1 MKERLRL
8 AAAIVAA
15 SAGIAAAP
23 PPVLVSNRS
32 TYEVSLAHTKPGGMA
47 AVSGRTVIEFRD
59 RCDGWETTERFLADM
74 TDADGNV
81 SRTDFVTTAWESKS
95 GESLHFDVTNMADG
109 QIVERDK
116 GTATRNEDGSGD
128 VTLTI
133 PAEKHFSLP
142 PGTVF
147 PMAQF
152 VEAIEAAEAGK
163 ESLSSPVFQGGD
175 ESDLYF
181 STASIGKPVPESDA
195 SRDKPN
201 GTAGLLAE
209 VQAWPVLMSYFPN
222 SKEGATPDYEV
233 ASRVYANGIAGSMSL
248 IYKHFTLKAALTKVE
263 RLSSPPC

>member
-1 MKERLRL
+1 MSNILRL
-8 AAAIVAA
+8 AATIVAA

-32 TYEVSLAHTKPGGMA
+32 TYEVSLAYAAPGGMA
-47 AVSGRTVIEFRD
+47 AVHGRTIIEFRD

-95 GESLHFDVTNMADG
+95 GRSMRFDVTNMADG

-128 VTLTI
+128 VVLTV

-142 PGTVF
+142 TGTVF
-147 PMAQF
+147 PMAQT
-152 VEAIEAAEAGK
+152 VGVIEAAQAGK
-163 ESLSSPVFQGGD
+163 GSLSSPVFQGGG

-181 STASIGKPVPESDA
+181 SAASIGKPVPDGDS
-195 SRDKPN
+195 SRDKPDDA
-201 GTAGLLAE
+201 AGLLAE
-209 VQAWPVLMSYFPN
+209 AQAWPVLMSYFSN
-222 SKEGATPDYEV
+222 SKEGVTPDYEV
-233 ASRVYANGIAGSMSL
+233 AARVYANGIAGSMSL
-248 IYKHFTLKAALTKVE
+248 IYKHFTLKATLTKVE
-263 RLSSPPC
+263 RLSTPPC